1 MTLCQRIYAC
11 SDVKTAKKAWYIAGF
26 LEYPVMAFMGV
37 ILGIYAKVAF
47 ELGMFTDL
55 SIVQGANIDSEMAMP
70 LLLKSVLPTG
80 LLGLVLAA
88 YFSAILSTADSCLMA
103 SSGSVTTDL
112 LKLKDSPR
120 LLQYSQ
126 GATAILGV
134 AAVGLALAFENVLS
148 LMLYSYAFMVSGLL
162 VPLVAALFFQKR
174 NAKAAGFSMVVGGST
189 TLVFSL
195 VSALEIPLGLDANL
209 VGILASLLAF
219 STVSRFR

>member
-1 MTLCQRIYAC
+1 MVILMVGLIFVAIPAAHIAIGGFSVLQTELPQEFFSLTNVSFILIVNWAITIIPIWFVGMTLCQRIYAC

-80 LLGLVLAA
+80 LLGLVLAQ

-120 LLQYSQ
+120 LVSILKGQPQFWELLQ
-126 GATAILGV
+126 
-134 AAVGLALAFENVLS
+134 
-148 LMLYSYAFMVSGLL
+148 
-162 VPLVAALFFQKR
+162 
-174 NAKAAGFSMVVGGST
+174 
-189 TLVFSL
+189 
-195 VSALEIPLGLDANL
+195 
-209 VGILASLLAF
+209 
-219 STVSRFR
+219 